1 MEPEF
6 IQSGGS
12 QTVGSR
18 VSARELMNTHASVS
32 QVLHRA
38 CSVSVKLNKM
48 SPEWGATIFL
58 NTRSSCGD
66 NENFFFNFYLC
77 CLKMYFYFKVKLNL

>member
-18 VSARELMNTHASVS
+18 DSARGLMNTRASVS
-32 QVLHRA
+32 QALHVAHRA
-38 CSVSVKLNKM
+38 CSVSAKLNKM
-48 SPEWGATIFL
+48 SPEWWATIFL

-66 NENFFFNFYLC
+66 NEKKFLIFIC
-77 CLKMYFYFKVKLNL
+77 VV